1 MLFRSPAFFISPEV
15 TAQRKEFY
23 GRLDLKNTAPLWEAL
38 ARLVT
43 PEPRPV
49 CVPAAWSYD
58 EVRPL
63 LMEAGQL
70 ITAKEAERRV
80 LVLENPG
87 VRGLSQITQ
96 SLYAGLQ
103 LVMPGEVTSTHR
115 HMASAIRLIVEGSGA
130 YTAVNGE
137 RTTMHPGDFILTP
150 TWTFHDHGNASQ
162 DPVVWLDVL
171 DVPIVNMFDTS
182 FAEHYSSGETQ
193 PVTKAEGTSALR
205 FGHNMLP
212 YGYENRPPVR
222 GEASPIFTYPY
233 SQTRA
238 VLDGM
243 RNGPVDPRHGIK
255 MQFVNPASG
264 GFTMPT
270 IAAFVQ
276 SLPAG
281 FKGLPYRTTDATI
294 YCALEGEGHTKAG
307 SRELSWKAQ
316 DVFTVPSWC
325 PVSHFAGP
333 ESVLFS
339 FSDRPAQQALGLW
352 REQNIDE

>member
-1 MLFRSPAFFISPEV
+1 MGTPFFISPEV
-15 TAQRKEFY
+15 TAARQEFY
-23 GRLDLKNTAPLWEAL
+23 QRLDGKNTAPLWEAL

-43 PEPRPV
+43 PEPRPA
-49 CVPAAWSYD
+49 CVPAAWRYD
-58 EVRPL
+58 EMRPL
-63 LMEAGQL
+63 LMEAGGL
-70 ITAKEAERRV
+70 ITAQEAERRV

-115 HMASAIRLIVEGSGA
+115 HMASAIRLILEGSGA
-130 YTAVNGE
+130 YTAVDGE

-150 TWTFHDHGNASQ
+150 AWTFHDHGNHSAE
-162 DPVVWLDVL
+162 PVIWLDVL
-171 DVPIVNMFDTS
+171 DVPIVNLFDSS
-182 FAEHYSSGETQ
+182 FAEHHPDGTQ
-193 PVTKAEGTSALR
+193 PLTAVEGSSALR
-205 FGHNMLP
+205 FGNNMAP
-212 YGYENRPPVR
+212 YGYENQARAQ
-222 GEASPIFTYPY
+222 ASPVFSYPY

-238 VLDGM
+238 VLDGL
-243 RNGPVDPRHGIK
+243 RGSVADPRHGYK
-255 MQFVNPASG
+255 MQFINPTSG

-276 SLPAG
+276 LLPTG
-281 FKGLPYRTTDATI
+281 FQGQPYRSTDATI
-294 YCALEGEGHTKAG
+294 FCALEGEGRTRAG
-307 SRELSWKAQ
+307 AEELRWKPR

-325 PVSHFAGP
+325 PVSHFADS

-352 REQNIDE
+352 REE

>member
-1 MLFRSPAFFISPEV
+1 MEPTFFISPEV
-15 TAQRKEFY
+15 TAQRQEFY
-23 GRLDLKNTAPLWEAL
+23 GRLDGKNTAPLWEAL

-43 PEPRPV
+43 PEPRPA
-49 CVPAAWSYD
+49 CVPAVWNYQ
-58 EVRPL
+58 ELRPL
-63 LMEAGQL
+63 LMEAGRV

-103 LVMPGEVTSTHR
+103 LVLPGEVTSTHR

-150 TWTFHDHGNASQ
+150 AWTFHDHGNASP

-171 DVPIVNMFDTS
+171 DVPIVNLFDTS
-182 FAEHYSSGETQ
+182 FAEHYPGDTQ
-193 PVTKAEGTSALR
+193 PVTEAEGISGLR
-205 FGHNMLP
+205 FGNNMVP
-212 YGYENRPPVR
+212 YAYETRPPAR
-222 GEASPIFTYPY
+222 GAASPVFSYPY
-233 SQTRA
+233 AQTLPVLQGLQRA
-238 VLDGM
+238 GAGDQ
-243 RNGPVDPRHGIK
+243 RHGVK
-255 MQFVNPASG
+255 MQFINPATG
-264 GFTMPT
+264 GFAMPT
-270 IAAFVQ
+270 IAAFAQ
-276 SLPAG
+276 LLPAG
-281 FKGLPYRTTDATI
+281 FRGLPYRSTDATV
-294 YCALEGEGHTKAG
+294 YCVLQGEGRTQAG
-307 SRELSWKAQ
+307 PVELHWTAR

-352 REQNIDE
+352 REQNMS